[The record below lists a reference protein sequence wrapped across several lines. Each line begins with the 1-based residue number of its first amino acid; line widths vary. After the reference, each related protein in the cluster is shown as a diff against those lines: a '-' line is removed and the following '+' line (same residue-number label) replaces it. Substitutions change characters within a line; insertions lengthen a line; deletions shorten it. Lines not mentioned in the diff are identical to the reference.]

1 MIRHAVLMTFLDP
14 ADAPEAKARLEALP
28 ARISEI
34 RTLEVGLDVV
44 GSPAS
49 AHLLLLTTHDSV
61 ETLKAY
67 QGHPV
72 HQEFGAWVGPR
83 LAGRHVADIEA

>member
-1 MIRHAVLMTFLDP
+1 MIRHAVLMSFLDP
-14 ADAPEAKARLEALP
+14 ADAPLAKARLEALP
-28 ARISEI
+28 PQIPELL
-34 RTLEVGLDVV
+34 TLEVGLDVV

-67 QGHPV
+67 QAHPV
-72 HQEFGAWVGPR
+72 HQEFGAWVGSR
-83 LAGRHVADIEA
+83 LAARNVADIEV